1 MEVWLNWLHMSWG
14 KFHHYMRHSLNSR
27 CFPCTREFTIPPFM
41 SETFINDHKCMWVW
55 VQPKESSQ
63 KVMRW
68 PLLWAASFG
77 VSWDHVQSPMRKN
90 LLSFTLFAQSVTSSW
105 LEKDPVLS
113 NSSPGLKWESVSQN
127 TWPEEEWHHRAG
139 SARVSR
145 GPMQSESDKDKIL
158 AWQRRHAVWV
168 CYIVI

>member
-1 MEVWLNWLHMSWG
+1 
-14 KFHHYMRHSLNSR
+14 
-27 CFPCTREFTIPPFM
+27 
-41 SETFINDHKCMWVW
+41 
-55 VQPKESSQ
+55 
-63 KVMRW
+63 MRW

-105 LEKDPVLS
+105 LEKDPVSS
-113 NSSPGLKWESVSQN
+113 NSSPGLEWESVSQN

-139 SARVSR
+139 STRASR

-158 AWQRRHAVWV
+158 AWQRRPSEFVS
-168 CYIVI
+168 YIKTLGVSNEFWFTLVVFSNASSRQCCSAQMRHWKLRWMATTWALELWS

>member
-1 MEVWLNWLHMSWG
+1 
-14 KFHHYMRHSLNSR
+14 MRHSLNSR
-27 CFPCTREFTIPPFM
+27 CFPCTREFTIPPLM
-41 SETFINDHKCMWVW
+41 SETFINDHKCIWVW

-105 LEKDPVLS
+105 LEKDPVSSTPVQVLNENQSLRILDLKKNDITEQGALVLAEAPCSLNLIKIKFLHGNEDLLS
-113 NSSPGLKWESVSQN
+113 L
-127 TWPEEEWHHRAG
+127 
-139 SARVSR
+139 
-145 GPMQSESDKDKIL
+145 L
-158 AWQRRHAVWV
+158 
-168 CYIVI
+168 VI